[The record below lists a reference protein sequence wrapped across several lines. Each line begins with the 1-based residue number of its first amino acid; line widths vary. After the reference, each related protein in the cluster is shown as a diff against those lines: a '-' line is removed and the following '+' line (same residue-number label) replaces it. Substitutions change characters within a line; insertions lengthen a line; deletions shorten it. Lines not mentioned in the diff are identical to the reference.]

1 LIAASQSLTEIANS
15 PQRDLLLENF
25 SGKIFLPNYAA
36 SGEFVRDLY
45 RRIGLDDNQIACIA
59 SARPRAEYLY
69 TCAYGTR
76 KFRLEL
82 GEISRAICASTSH
95 QDVTAARRI
104 LGESPAGL
112 FLDNWLNERR
122 VSAWESFLP
131 VPTETEAVAGR

>member
-1 LIAASQSLTEIANS
+1 MFDTMRTLRKFNAGFIGATQSLTEIANS
-15 PQRDLLLENF
+15 PQRDFLLENF
-25 SGKIFLPNYAA
+25 SGKDFLPNHTA

-45 RRIGLDDNQIACIA
+45 RRIGLDDNKIACIA

-112 FLDNWLNERR
+112 FLDNWLNE
-122 VSAWESFLP
+122 
-131 VPTETEAVAGR
+131 